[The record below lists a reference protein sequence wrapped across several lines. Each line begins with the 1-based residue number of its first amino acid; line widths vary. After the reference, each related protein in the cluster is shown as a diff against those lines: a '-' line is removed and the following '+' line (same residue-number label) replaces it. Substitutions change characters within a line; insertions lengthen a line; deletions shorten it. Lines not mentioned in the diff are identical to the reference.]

1 MRRDNVFWG
10 GLLIIFG
17 VLFLLQ
23 AQGRIS
29 NVFRFFWPVFLIL
42 AGVWLVANVIWKP
55 TLGASDSFSIALGS
69 AKNVKYKFAHGAAQI
84 DITGGAPAG
93 QALVGSSATG
103 MNHHNH
109 LDGDRLD
116 VRVETGP
123 SFLPFLGP
131 TDGVWRYQL
140 TQAVPVTLDI
150 DAGASKLDI
159 DLKDVLA
166 TRIALHTGASSV
178 NMTLPAR
185 GASLLDVEAGA
196 ASINLR
202 IPEAT
207 AARIRVKEGVTAL
220 NVDTNRF
227 PQVDSGFYQSPNY
240 DTTPDRAEITVEAGV
255 GSVTVK

>member
-1 MRRDNVFWG
+1 MRRNNIFWG
-10 GLLIIFG
+10 GALILFG

-23 AQGRIS
+23 AEGRIF
-29 NVFRFFWPVFLIL
+29 NVFRFFWPLVLIL
-42 AGVWLVANVIWKP
+42 VGGWMVANVIWKP
-55 TLGASDSFSIALGS
+55 SLSASDSFSIALGA
-69 AKNVKYKFAHGAAQI
+69 AKNVKYRFSHGAAQI
-84 DITGGAPAG
+84 DIAGGAPAG
-93 QALVGSSATG
+93 QALVGSSAVG
-103 MNHHNH
+103 MDHHDH
-109 LDGDRLD
+109 LDGDRLE

-123 SFLPFLGP
+123 SFIPLIGP
-131 TDGVWRYQL
+131 MDGVWHYQL

-159 DLKDVLA
+159 DLKDILA

-196 ASINLR
+196 ASINLS

-207 AARIRVKEGVTAL
+207 AARIRVKDGVTAL
-220 NVDTNRF
+220 HVDMSRF
-227 PQVDSGFYQSPNY
+227 PKLDSGIYQSSNF
-240 DTTPDRAEITVEAGV
+240 DTTPDRAEITVEAGL